1 MLLAVIALGVAA
13 FFSVP
18 IYGVAAL
25 VLVFLALC
33 GVMLLVIWGS
43 LREVQKAAERT
54 VDETQ
59 NADSPAVGHRW

>member
-59 NADSPAVGHRW
+59 NADPPAVGHRW